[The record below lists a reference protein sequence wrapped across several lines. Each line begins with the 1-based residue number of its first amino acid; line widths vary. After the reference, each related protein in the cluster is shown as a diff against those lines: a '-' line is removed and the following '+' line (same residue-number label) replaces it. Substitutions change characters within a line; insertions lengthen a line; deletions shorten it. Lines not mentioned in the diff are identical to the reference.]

1 MQRKLNKHFIRSV
14 CLRDWTAYNDTP
26 FSCTSASKLRSFQY
40 WILLRLFAQIVF
52 WWKWVLRVAVSAFV
66 VITIR
71 KLSNTCFGI
80 VSRYFSSGALHAN
93 WIWEVTE
100 IEVDFS
106 LKSVLLRY
114 TNITPCNNVINSFIQ
129 VFHIQM

>member
-1 MQRKLNKHFIRSV
+1 
-14 CLRDWTAYNDTP
+14 
-26 FSCTSASKLRSFQY
+26 
-40 WILLRLFAQIVF
+40 
-52 WWKWVLRVAVSAFV
+52 
-66 VITIR
+66 
-71 KLSNTCFGI
+71 

-129 VFHIQM
+129 V

>member
-1 MQRKLNKHFIRSV
+1 M
-14 CLRDWTAYNDTP
+14 
-26 FSCTSASKLRSFQY
+26 
-40 WILLRLFAQIVF
+40 
-52 WWKWVLRVAVSAFV
+52 SAFV

-80 VSRYFSSGALHAN
+80 VTRYSSSGALHAN

-114 TNITPCNNVINSFIQ
+114 TNITPCNNGINSFIQ